1 MTEDELLSKAY
12 GELAR
17 GFKRLR
23 NVHQARVRD
32 RNSPDSAGAGI
43 SVPDDP
49 GSGLSV
55 PRLAQT
61 RNPNYVW
68 RPRPPSGL
76 GTENP
81 DEPEPPRASEDPLV
95 VDFFEVNYGIKALAF
110 ELPPQVLLTSARTMA
125 FGKNFPQF
133 LMKSL
138 LSGRVR
144 GGMAG
149 NYWVADPTQTRG
161 WRRIGAT
168 QMRGVLHMLE
178 NYHSSCNLLIHAHQS
193 HAEFV
198 KNVGPLPHTKWN
210 RRSFITDSEL
220 TWEGLRQFARDEHRR
235 LPSVCARLALS

>member
-23 NVHQARVRD
+23 NLHQARVRD
-32 RNSPDSAGAGI
+32 RNSPESSGSGI

-55 PRLAQT
+55 
-61 RNPNYVW
+61 
-68 RPRPPSGL
+68 
-76 GTENP
+76 P

-133 LMKSL
+133 LMKAL

-144 GGMAG
+144 GGMCG
-149 NYWVADPTQTRG
+149 NYWVADPTQPRG

-178 NYHSSCNLLIHAHQS
+178 QYHSRCNLLIHAHQS

-198 KNVGPLPHTKWN
+198 KNVGPSPHTKWN

>member
-32 RNSPDSAGAGI
+32 RNSPESSGSGI

-55 PRLAQT
+55 
-61 RNPNYVW
+61 
-68 RPRPPSGL
+68 
-76 GTENP
+76 P

-95 VDFFEVNYGIKALAF
+95 VDFFEVNYGIKALDF

-133 LMKSL
+133 LMKAL

-178 NYHSSCNLLIHAHQS
+178 KYHSRCNLLIHAHQS

-220 TWEGLRQFARDEHRR
+220 TWEALREFARDEHRR
-235 LPSVCARLALS
+235 LPSVCAARLAIS